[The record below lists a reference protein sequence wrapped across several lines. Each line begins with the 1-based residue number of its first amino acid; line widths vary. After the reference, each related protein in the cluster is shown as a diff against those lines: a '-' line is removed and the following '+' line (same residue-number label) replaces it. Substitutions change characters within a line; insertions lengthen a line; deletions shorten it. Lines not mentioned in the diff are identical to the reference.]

1 MAAGSI
7 ITVLANIPW
16 GQVVENAPKVA
27 NGAMKLWNAVRN
39 RKRPTAEEGESPVAA
54 AGAGQSE
61 ADVLRAR
68 LLQLEDSV
76 ASLQEQ
82 MQESSE
88 LIKALAEQNT
98 QLVARIEA
106 NRRRLVWVAAACV
119 IAAILAA
126 VSLAMAL
133 AG

>member
-39 RKRPTAEEGESPVAA
+39 RKKQPGADEEPPSAA
-54 AGAGQSE
+54 ADGNMSE
-61 ADVLRAR
+61 ADLLRAR
-68 LLQLEDSV
+68 LLRLDENIS
-76 ASLQEQ
+76 SLQEQ
-82 MQESSE
+82 MQASSE
-88 LIKALAEQNT
+88 LIKELAEQNA

-106 NRRRLVWVAAACV
+106 NRRRLAWVAATGAVALIVAV
-119 IAAILAA
+119 IALAR
-126 VSLAMAL
+126 
-133 AG
+133 

>member
-27 NGAMKLWNAVRN
+27 NGAMKLWNTVKN
-39 RKRPTAEEGESPVAA
+39 RRKPDAA
-54 AGAGQSE
+54 ADE
-61 ADVLRAR
+61 LPRPEAR
-68 LLQLEDSV
+68 LLQLEEGV

-82 MQESSE
+82 MQASSE

-98 QLVARIEA
+98 QLVARIES
-106 NRRRLVWVAAACV
+106 NRRRLVWVAAAAA

-126 VSLAMAL
+126 ASIAL
-133 AG
+133 ALAR